1 MKYIN
6 ELKTSALQS
15 VIALQDIAENGYKTY
30 NTYKFKIRELRD
42 FSNENILYS
51 EYKEIFD
58 SLQNIKG
65 PVLYWFEIKDDY
77 DRNVILEKLSVYK
90 AKVNLRSTPAIKR
103 SADMSSNVLYVG
115 KVKQSFYGRVIQHLG
130 FFTNPQTQG
139 LQLYHWLKG
148 EDITLELHACEFK
161 NDMAGIIGILE
172 NDFARLL
179 KPIIGKHK

>member
-1 MKYIN
+1 MKYVN
-6 ELKTSALQS
+6 ELKRSAQQS
-15 VIALQDIAENGYKTY
+15 IAALQDIADGGYKTY
-30 NTYKFKIRELRD
+30 KTYNFKIEELRD
-42 FSNENILYS
+42 FSAENILHS
-51 EYKEIFD
+51 EHKEIFD
-58 SLQNIKG
+58 SLQSIKG

-77 DRNVILEKLSVYK
+77 DRRIILEKLNSYK
-90 AKVNLRSTPAIKR
+90 ANVNLRSTPAIKK
-103 SADMSSNVLYVG
+103 SADTTSNILYVG

-148 EDITLELHACEFK
+148 ETITLELHVCEFHV
-161 NDMAGIIGILE
+161 DMANIIGILE